1 MDTNVGARWKLN
13 DRKALVTGGSKGIGL
28 ACVRELLYF
37 GAEVLSVARNAADL
51 EASVEEFR
59 AAGLPIRT
67 LSADTATEAGQAAI
81 LAAIEQDL
89 GGSLDLLVSNVGTN
103 IRKQALQYTEAEIAH
118 IFQTNLFSA
127 FSLVRAC
134 HGFLK
139 QSEQGRVIFIG
150 SIAGERAIPT
160 GIPYAAT
167 KAAMA
172 QITRGL
178 ALEWASDG
186 IRVNTV
192 APGFIE
198 TPLTEPLMA
207 NPDFLNNLKARVPL
221 ARPGQPEEIGALVA
235 FLCLPAA
242 SYITGQTLI
251 ADGGLTI
258 RSL

>member
-1 MDTNVGARWKLN
+1 MENVEERWKLTG
-13 DRKALVTGGSKGIGL
+13 RKALVTGGSKGIGL
-28 ACVRELLYF
+28 ACVRELLHF

-51 EASVEEFR
+51 EASVGGFL
-59 AAGLPIRT
+59 AAGLPIHT
-67 LSADTATEAGQAAI
+67 LSADTATETGQAAM
-81 LAAIEQDL
+81 LNAIETDL
-89 GGSLDLLVSNVGTN
+89 GGLDLLVSNVGTN

-134 HGFLK
+134 HGYLK

-167 KAAMA
+167 KEAMA

-178 ALEWASDG
+178 ALEWAPDG

-198 TPLTEPLMA
+198 TPLTEPLMS

-221 ARPGQPEEIGALVA
+221 GRPGQPEEIGALVA
-235 FLCLPAA
+235 FLCLPAS

>member
-1 MDTNVGARWKLN
+1 MENVGARWQLKG
-13 DRKALVTGGSKGIGL
+13 RKALVTGGSKGIGL
-28 ACVRELLYF
+28 ATVRELLHF

-51 EASVEEFR
+51 EASAQEFR

-67 LSADTATEAGQAAI
+67 LSADVATDAGQAAM
-81 LAAIEQDL
+81 LAAINEDL
-89 GGSLDLLVSNVGTN
+89 GGLDLLVSNVGTN
-103 IRKQALQYTEAEIAH
+103 IRKQALDYTEAEIAH

-127 FSLVRAC
+127 FALVRAC
-134 HGFLK
+134 HPSLK
-139 QSEQGRVIFIG
+139 QSGQGRVVFIG

-178 ALEWASDG
+178 ALEWAPDG
-186 IRVNTV
+186 ILVNTV

-198 TPLTEPLMA
+198 TPLTEPLMN
-207 NPDFLNNLKARVPL
+207 NPDFRRNLDSRVPL
-221 ARPGQPEEIGALVA
+221 KRPGRPEEIGALVA

>member
-1 MDTNVGARWKLN
+1 MENVGARWRL
-13 DRKALVTGGSKGIGL
+13 DGRKALVTGGSKGIGL
-28 ACVRELLYF
+28 ATVRELLSL
-37 GAEVLSVARNAADL
+37 GAEVLSVARNATDL
-51 EASVEEFR
+51 AASVQEFR
-59 AAGLPIRT
+59 EARLPIYT
-67 LSADTATEAGQAAI
+67 LSADTATEAGKEAMLTAI
-81 LAAIEQDL
+81 AQDL
-89 GGSLDLLVSNVGTN
+89 DGLDLLISNVGTN

-134 HGFLK
+134 HPFLK
-139 QSEQGRVIFIG
+139 ASDQGRVLFIG

-178 ALEWASDG
+178 ALEWAPDG
-186 IRVNTV
+186 ILVNTV

-198 TPLTEPLMA
+198 TPLTENLMS

-221 ARPGQPEEIGALVA
+221 GRPGQPEEIGALVA
-235 FLCLPAA
+235 FLCLPAS

>member
-1 MDTNVGARWKLN
+1 MENVGARWQLN
-13 DRKALVTGGSKGIGL
+13 GRKALVTGGSKGIGL
-28 ACVRELLYF
+28 ATVRELLHF
-37 GAEVLSVARNAADL
+37 GAEVLSVARNPADL
-51 EASVEEFR
+51 DASAEEFR
-59 AAGLPIRT
+59 AAGLPIHT
-67 LSADTATEAGQAAI
+67 LATDVATEEGQQAM
-81 LAAIEQDL
+81 LTAIEQDL
-89 GGSLDLLVSNVGTN
+89 GGLDLLVSNVGTN

-127 FSLVRAC
+127 FALVRAC
-134 HGFLK
+134 HRFLK
-139 QSEQGRVIFIG
+139 ESEQGRVIFIG

-178 ALEWASDG
+178 ALEWAPDG
-186 IRVNTV
+186 ILVNTV

-198 TPLTEPLMA
+198 TPLTEVLMSNA
-207 NPDFLNNLKARVPL
+207 DFLNNLRARVPL
-221 ARPGQPEEIGALVA
+221 SRPGQPEEIGALVA

-258 RSL
+258 RAL

>member
-1 MDTNVGARWKLN
+1 LENVGARWRL
-13 DRKALVTGGSKGIGL
+13 DGRKALVTGGSKGIGL
-28 ACVRELLYF
+28 ATVRELLFF

-51 EASVEEFR
+51 AASVQEFR
-59 AAGLPIRT
+59 EAGLPIHT
-67 LSADTATEAGQAAI
+67 LSADTATEAGKEAI
-81 LAAIEQDL
+81 LTAIAQDL
-89 GGSLDLLVSNVGTN
+89 GGLDLLVSNVGTN
-103 IRKQALQYTEAEIAH
+103 IRKQALQYTETEIAH

-134 HGFLK
+134 HPYLK
-139 QSEQGRVIFIG
+139 ASEQGRVLFIG

-178 ALEWASDG
+178 ALEWAPDG

-198 TPLTEPLMA
+198 TPLTEPLMT
-207 NPDFLNNLKARVPL
+207 NPEFRTNLDARVPL
-221 ARPGQPEEIGALVA
+221 GRPGQPEEIGALVA
-235 FLCLPAA
+235 FLCLPAS

>member
-1 MDTNVGARWKLN
+1 MEKVEERWKLN
-13 DRKALVTGGSKGIGL
+13 GRKALVTGGSKGIGL
-28 ACVRELLYF
+28 ATVRELLAF
-37 GAEVLSVARNAADL
+37 GAEVLSVARNADDL
-51 EASVEEFR
+51 EASVAEFR
-59 AAGLPIRT
+59 AAGLPIHT
-67 LSADTATEAGQAAI
+67 LATDTSKEAGQAAM
-81 LAAIEQDL
+81 LEAIEQKL
-89 GGSLDLLVSNVGTN
+89 GGLDLLISNVGTN
-103 IRKQALQYTEAEIAH
+103 IRKQALQYSEEEIAH

-127 FSLVRAC
+127 FALVRAC
-134 HGFLK
+134 HPRLK
-139 QSEQGRVIFIG
+139 RSRQGRVLFIG

-172 QITRGL
+172 QVTRGL
-178 ALEWASDG
+178 ALEWAADG
-186 IRVNTV
+186 ICVNTV

-198 TPLTEPLMA
+198 TPLTEPLMT
-207 NPDFLNNLKARVPL
+207 NPEFRGNLEARVPL
-221 ARPGQPEEIGALVA
+221 GRPGRPEEIGALVA

>member
-1 MDTNVGARWKLN
+1 MENVAERWRLN
-13 DRKALVTGGSKGIGL
+13 GRKALVTGGSKGIGL
-28 ACVRELLYF
+28 ATVRELLSF

-67 LSADTATEAGQAAI
+67 LATDVATEAGQSAM
-81 LAAIEQDL
+81 LAAIERDL
-89 GGSLDLLVSNVGTN
+89 GGLDLLVSNVGTN
-103 IRKQALQYTEAEIAH
+103 IRKQALEYTEAEIAH

-134 HGFLK
+134 HPFLK
-139 QSEQGRVIFIG
+139 ASEQGRVVFIG

-178 ALEWASDG
+178 ALEWAPDG

-198 TPLTEPLMA
+198 TPLTEPLMT
-207 NPDFLNNLKARVPL
+207 NPQFRGNLEARVPL
-221 ARPGQPEEIGALVA
+221 ARPGRPEEIGALVA

>member
-1 MDTNVGARWKLN
+1 MENAGERWKLN
-13 DRKALVTGGSKGIGL
+13 GRKALVTGGSKGIGL
-28 ACVRELLYF
+28 ATVRELLSF

-51 EASVEEFR
+51 ETSVEEFR

-67 LSADTATEAGQAAI
+67 LATDVATEGGQAAM
-81 LAAIEQDL
+81 LTAIEQVL
-89 GGSLDLLVSNVGTN
+89 GGLDLLVSNVGTN
-103 IRKQALQYTEAEIAH
+103 IRKQALEYTEAEIAH

-134 HGFLK
+134 HPFLK
-139 QSEQGRVIFIG
+139 QSEQGRVVFIG

-172 QITRGL
+172 QVTRGL

-198 TPLTEPLMA
+198 TPLTEPLMTNA
-207 NPDFLNNLKARVPL
+207 AFRGNLDARVPL
-221 ARPGQPEEIGALVA
+221 CRPGQPEEIGALVA
-235 FLCLPAA
+235 FLCLPAS

>member
-1 MDTNVGARWKLN
+1 MESLGARWSLKG
-13 DRKALVTGGSKGIGL
+13 RKALVTGGSKGIGL
-28 ACVRELLYF
+28 ATVRELLAL

-51 EASVEEFR
+51 EASAEEFR
-59 AAGLPIRT
+59 ASGLPIRT
-67 LSADTATEAGQAAI
+67 LATDVATEIGQTAMLSAI
-81 LAAIEQDL
+81 TQDL
-89 GGSLDLLVSNVGTN
+89 GGLDLLISNVGTN
-103 IRKQALQYTEAEIAH
+103 IRKQALQYSEEEIAH

-127 FSLVRAC
+127 FALVRAC
-134 HGFLK
+134 HPYLK
-139 QSEQGRVIFIG
+139 ASGQGRVIFIG

-160 GIPYAAT
+160 GVPYAAT

-172 QITRGL
+172 QVTRGL
-178 ALEWASDG
+178 ALEWSADG
-186 IRVNTV
+186 ILVNTV

-198 TPLTEPLMA
+198 TPLTEPLMT
-207 NPDFLNNLKARVPL
+207 NPAFRGNLEARVPL
-221 ARPGQPEEIGALVA
+221 GRPGQPEEIGALVA

>member
-1 MDTNVGARWKLN
+1 MENVAERWKLN
-13 DRKALVTGGSKGIGL
+13 GRKAIVTGGSKGIGL
-28 ACVRELLYF
+28 ASVRELLYF
-37 GAEVLSVARNAADL
+37 GAEVLSVARTSVDL

-59 AAGLPIRT
+59 AAGLPIHT
-67 LSADTATEAGQAAI
+67 LATDVATEAGQAAM
-81 LAAIEQDL
+81 LSVIEQDL
-89 GGSLDLLVSNVGTN
+89 GGLDLLISNVGTN

-127 FSLVRAC
+127 FSLARAC
-134 HGFLK
+134 HPFLK
-139 QSEQGRVIFIG
+139 RSTQGRVLFIG

-198 TPLTEPLMA
+198 TPLTEVLMT
-207 NPDFLNNLKARVPL
+207 NPEFRGNLDARVPL
-221 ARPGQPEEIGALVA
+221 GRPGQPEEIGALVA
-235 FLCLPAA
+235 FLCLPAS

>member
-1 MDTNVGARWKLN
+1 LEDVGARWKLN
-13 DRKALVTGGSKGIGL
+13 GRKALVTGGSKGIGL
-28 ACVRELLYF
+28 ATVRELLHF

-51 EASVEEFR
+51 EASAEEFR
-59 AAGLPIRT
+59 TAGLPIRT
-67 LSADTATEAGQAAI
+67 LAADVAAEAGQTAM
-81 LAAIEQDL
+81 LDAIEQGM
-89 GGSLDLLVSNVGTN
+89 GGLDLLVSNVGTN
-103 IRKQALQYTEAEIAH
+103 IRKQALEYTEAEIAH

-134 HGFLK
+134 HRHLK
-139 QSEQGRVIFIG
+139 QSGQGRAVFIG

-178 ALEWASDG
+178 ALEWAADG

-198 TPLTEPLMA
+198 TPLTEVLMS

-235 FLCLPAA
+235 FLCLPAS

>member
-1 MDTNVGARWKLN
+1 MENVGERWKLN
-13 DRKALVTGGSKGIGL
+13 GRKALVTGGSKGIGL
-28 ACVRELLYF
+28 AVVRELLYF
-37 GAEVLSVARNAADL
+37 GAEVLSVARNAVDL
-51 EASVEEFR
+51 EASVQEFR
-59 AAGLPIRT
+59 AAGLPIHT
-67 LSADTATEAGQAAI
+67 LSTDVATEVGQAAM
-81 LAAIEQDL
+81 LTAIEQNL
-89 GGSLDLLVSNVGTN
+89 HGLDLLVSNVGTN
-103 IRKQALQYTEAEIAH
+103 IRKQALDYTEAEIAH
-118 IFQTNLFSA
+118 IFQTNLFSGFA
-127 FSLVRAC
+127 LVRAC
-134 HGFLK
+134 HPFLK
-139 QSEQGRVIFIG
+139 QSGQSRVVFIG

-178 ALEWASDG
+178 ALEWAKDG

-198 TPLTEPLMA
+198 TPLTEPLMT
-207 NPDFLNNLKARVPL
+207 NPEFRRNLDARVPL

-235 FLCLPAA
+235 FLCLPAS

>member
-1 MDTNVGARWKLN
+1 MENVGARWQLKG
-13 DRKALVTGGSKGIGL
+13 RKALVTGGSKGIGL
-28 ACVRELLYF
+28 ATVRELLSF

-51 EASVEEFR
+51 EASAQEFR
-59 AAGLPIRT
+59 EAGLSIRT
-67 LSADTATEAGQAAI
+67 LSADVATDAGQAAM
-81 LAAIEQDL
+81 LTAIQEDL
-89 GGSLDLLVSNVGTN
+89 GGLDLLVSNVGTN
-103 IRKQALQYTEAEIAH
+103 IRKQALDYTEAEIAH

-127 FSLVRAC
+127 FALVRTC
-134 HGFLK
+134 HPFLK
-139 QSEQGRVIFIG
+139 RSDQGRVVFIG

-178 ALEWASDG
+178 ALEWAPDG
-186 IRVNTV
+186 ILVNTV

-198 TPLTEPLMA
+198 TPLTEPLM
-207 NPDFLNNLKARVPL
+207 NNAEFRGNLEARVPL
-221 ARPGQPEEIGALVA
+221 GRPGQPEEIGALVA
-235 FLCLPAA
+235 FLCLPAS

>member
-1 MDTNVGARWKLN
+1 LENAGERWQLKG
-13 DRKALVTGGSKGIGL
+13 RKALVTGGSKGIGL
-28 ACVRELLYF
+28 ATVRELLMF

-51 EASVEEFR
+51 EASAAEFK
-59 AAGLPIRT
+59 AEGLPIRT

-81 LAAIEQDL
+81 LTAIEHDL
-89 GGSLDLLVSNVGTN
+89 GGLDLLISNVGTN

-127 FSLVRAC
+127 FALVRAC
-134 HGFLK
+134 HPFLK
-139 QSEQGRVIFIG
+139 QSTQPRVVFVG

-178 ALEWASDG
+178 ALEWAADG

-198 TPLTEPLMA
+198 TPLTEVLM
-207 NPDFLNNLKARVPL
+207 NNSEFRSNLDARVPL
-221 ARPGQPEEIGALVA
+221 GRPGRPEEIGALIA

-242 SYITGQTLI
+242 AYITGQTLI